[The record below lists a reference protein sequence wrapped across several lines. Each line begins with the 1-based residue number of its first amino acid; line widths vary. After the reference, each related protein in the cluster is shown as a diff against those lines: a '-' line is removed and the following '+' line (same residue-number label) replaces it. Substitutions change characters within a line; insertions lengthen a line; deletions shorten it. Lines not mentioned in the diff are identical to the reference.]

1 MVTHHSFTAREI
13 SLLQPLLAMY
23 PAYGPYEML
32 LASFY
37 ETLTEENVKWY
48 QQARDAQESTS
59 LEEFLKPVRNVLS
72 RTRIKLRVFGID
84 ITGLYETGYV
94 LLPLSG
100 RLRGGKKNKQ

>member
-1 MVTHHSFTAREI
+1 
-13 SLLQPLLAMY
+13 
-23 PAYGPYEML
+23 ML

-48 QQARDAQESTS
+48 QQVREAQETGS
-59 LEEFLKPVRNVLS
+59 LEEFLRPVRNVLS
-72 RTRIKLRVFGID
+72 RTRIKLRVLGIE

-100 RLRGGKKNKQ
+100 RLRDGK